1 MATPQQQTPTQALSA
16 AMRSLVEYWR
26 LTLRRRATYRDA
38 DDARARLGA
47 TVATMRER
55 DVPEFIR
62 TPLASRRAA
71 AQRVEAS
78 GDGPLG
84 NWAEVRRA
92 RQEMRAADLALG
104 AWAKGLDRPGTEPNA
119 AREALEA
126 AEAEVRRLEAARDA
140 CRVTLRTAAA
150 TFRPPGAEGYATG
163 PPMPPPAARP
173 PAVAARGSAGGAGG
187 TEQPP
192 ASKPATPRPMF
203 FPAEPDPADADG
215 PAATPP
221 VRKGANRAAATG
233 PAGPGGK
240 RGAAPTRP
248 MFFPPGSEPA
258 GTGGNGV
265 VGPGD
270 GAGDRMPSDVHE
282 LVGTAEFFAVPPQ
295 PRPGA
300 DLRADAQRRGGVLGP
315 VRGPAGVGP
324 AGAAAAAASR
334 PRPAPT
340 GPPPRGGTVASLIR
354 LAATPDERRE
364 GPLRFLR
371 PVAAALVL
379 AFILGAAVALPAGAL
394 ANRRIEA
401 AAKGLPN
408 LDDLQLLW
416 QSQRTEV
423 YDRRGKLIAS
433 LVGDEDRI
441 VIPYADMPETIRNAV
456 IAAEDQRF
464 YQHHGVDQQGI
475 LRAAVRNA
483 AAGETEEGGS
493 TITQQ
498 YVRSSYPD
506 LKDDTVLR
514 KVKEAAL
521 AAQVEKRMS
530 KEEILAGYLN
540 RVYFGGGYYG
550 IEAASRGYFRHPA
563 KELNL
568 EEAATLAA
576 ILRAPEG
583 VNPRSKDKKD
593 RERARQLRDT
603 VLLQMAGLG
612 MVSQAEADAAR
623 KTPLRVEQRQPKRN
637 KRYNHFVDYVINQ
650 LVGEEPTDDSR
661 DALAKSNNTG
671 DRRLGRTYAERHR
684 NLFEGGLVIHT
695 TLDSEMQRAAQA
707 AVSENIPATSKAN
720 GGNRVDAGLDAIDPR
735 TGEIMAMVGSRDY
748 NRESFNLAAQAKRSP
763 GSTFKGFVLAAALEE
778 GISPESGWLSTGIGP
793 NETICGDPTWKPG
806 NYAEGKDAGVIS
818 LRKATAASTNGV
830 FARVMG
836 KLCPRKVAAVAARL
850 GVHIPKS
857 DWSAPA
863 IALGGTSV
871 SVLEM
876 ASGYATFAA
885 NGIYRKPIAVTKITR
900 RNGDVV
906 LENKTRGKEAMEPI
920 LAYEETKVL
929 QGVIQGGTASA
940 NGQIGRPSAGKT
952 GTAQAY
958 GDAWF
963 VGYTPQLSAAVWV
976 GNPNNNQTFSLYGNT
991 RVTGGSYPTMIWRDF
1006 MINALRDKPILDFER
1021 PPGEPEYTFNVPP
1034 PAPTTTIPGQPG
1046 PPGGPGGPGGPGP
1059 TFPGPTLPGGTE
1071 PTLPTVTRPV
1081 ITKPPPGTRR

>member
-1 MATPQQQTPTQALSA
+1 MATPQQQSPMRALSA
-16 AMRSLVEYWR
+16 AAGSLVEYWR

-47 TVATMRER
+47 TVATLRER
-55 DVPEFIR
+55 DVPESMR
-62 TPLASRRAA
+62 TPLATRRAA
-71 AQRVEAS
+71 AQRVAAAS
-78 GDGPLG
+78 GDGPAPLAG
-84 NWAEVRRA
+84 WAEVRRA

-104 AWAKGLDRPGTEPNA
+104 AWAKGLDRPGAEPVA
-119 AREALEA
+119 AREELEA
-126 AEAEVRRLEAARDA
+126 AEAEVRRLEAARDG
-140 CRVTLRTAAA
+140 CRAALRTAAA
-150 TFRPPGAEGYATG
+150 TFRPPADPAGSAL
-163 PPMPPPAARP
+163 PPPGGPRAAQ
-173 PAVAARGSAGGAGG
+173 GGAGG
-187 TEQPP
+187 AERPELPPP
-192 ASKPATPRPMF
+192 APRPMF
-203 FPAEPDPADADG
+203 FPAEADG
-215 PAATPP
+215 PPAARPAK
-221 VRKGANRAAATG
+221 KGANRAAATG
-233 PAGPGGK
+233 GAAGPGGK
-240 RGAAPTRP
+240 RGQAPTRP
-248 MFFPPGSEPA
+248 MFFPPDPDPA
-258 GTGGNGV
+258 EADGNGMV
-265 VGPGD
+265 APADGGP
-270 GAGDRMPSDVHE
+270 GDRMPADVHE
-282 LVGTAEFFAVPPQ
+282 LVGTGEFLAVPPQ

-300 DLRADAQRRGGVLGP
+300 DLRADAHRRGGVMGP
-315 VRGPAGVGP
+315 ARGPAGVGP
-324 AGAAAAAASR
+324 AAAAAAAASR

-340 GPPPRGGTVASLIR
+340 GVARRVGTVASLVR

-379 AFILGAAVALPAGAL
+379 AFILGAAVSLPAGAL

-423 YDRRGKLIAS
+423 LDRRGKLIAS

-441 VIPYADMPETIRNAV
+441 VIPYSGMPETIRNAV

-483 AAGETEEGGS
+483 AAGDTEEGGS

-514 KVKEAAL
+514 KVKEASL
-521 AAQVEKRMS
+521 AAQVETRMS

-550 IEAASRGYFRHPA
+550 IEAASRGYFGHPA
-563 KELNL
+563 KELKL

-593 RERARQLRDT
+593 RDRAKQLRDT
-603 VLLQMAGLG
+603 VLLQMASLG

-623 KTPLRVEQRQPKRN
+623 KTPLHVEKGQPKRN
-637 KRYNHFVDYVINQ
+637 KRYNHFVDYVIRQ
-650 LVGEEPTDDSR
+650 LVGEEPKDDSR
-661 DALAKSNNTG
+661 EALAKSNNTG
-671 DRRLGRTYAERHR
+671 DRRLGRTYAERRR

-695 TLDSEMQRAAQA
+695 TLDSEMQQAAQT
-707 AVSENIPATSKAN
+707 AVSEHIPATSKAN

-748 NRESFNLAAQAKRSP
+748 NRENFNLAAQAKRSP

-778 GISPESGWLSTGIGP
+778 GISPESGWLSTAIGP

-806 NYAEGKDAGVIS
+806 NYNEGKDAGVIS

-850 GVHIPKS
+850 GVHIPQS

-885 NGIYRKPIAVTKITR
+885 NGVYRKPIAVTKVTR
-900 RNGDVV
+900 RNRDVV
-906 LENKTRGKEAMEPI
+906 LENKSKGKEAMEPI

-976 GNPNNNQTFSLYGNT
+976 GNPNNNQTFSLYGNS

-1021 PPGEPEYTFNVPP
+1021 PPGQPEYTFNVPP
-1034 PAPTTTIPGQPG
+1034 PAPTTTIPGQ
-1046 PPGGPGGPGGPGP
+1046 PGGPGGPGGPGP
-1059 TFPGPTLPGGTE
+1059 TFPGPTLPGGTD
-1071 PTLPTVTRPV
+1071 PTFPTVPGPP
-1081 ITKPPPGTRR
+1081 ITKPPGGTHR